1 MITGDNGETAEG
13 IADKIG
19 LENCAEVI
27 TGAELETMSDAEL
40 TKRVKTTNIFARVY
54 PSHKMRIV
62 EALQNNHEVVAMT
75 GDGVNDAPA
84 LKKAE
89 IGIAMGLRGTNVAK
103 EAADLILMDDN
114 FNTIVEAISGGRTIY
129 NNIKKAI
136 AYILVI
142 HIPIILASLFVP
154 LFGLP
159 LLLLPIHIVLLELI
173 IDPTS
178 SIIFQR
184 LKPDRDVMQEPPH
197 KLNEPLLNL
206 PIILRCLLQG
216 VALFAASFAGYYFFL
231 QNGATQPLASTF
243 AFSTLVLSNVF
254 VVYVLQSDDYA
265 IKNFFQDFKDK
276 VIVLINSIIL
286 VVLLLF
292 IYVPFLNR
300 IIGMTPLNPLE
311 LLGAFGLAILATF
324 VFDLF
329 KKPRRRKQ
337 SKKGNYNEN

>member
-103 EAADLILMDDN
+103 EASDLILMDDN

-243 AFSTLVLSNVF
+243 AFSA
-254 VVYVLQSDDYA
+254 VLQKDHL
-265 IKNFFQDFKDK
+265 FF
-276 VIVLINSIIL
+276 
-286 VVLLLF
+286 
-292 IYVPFLNR
+292 
-300 IIGMTPLNPLE
+300 
-311 LLGAFGLAILATF
+311 
-324 VFDLF
+324 
-329 KKPRRRKQ
+329 
-337 SKKGNYNEN
+337 

>member
-1 MITGDNGETAEG
+1 
-13 IADKIG
+13 
-19 LENCAEVI
+19 
-27 TGAELETMSDAEL
+27 MSDAEL

-103 EAADLILMDDN
+103 EASDLILMDDN

-159 LLLLPIHIVLLELI
+159 LLLLPVHIVLLELI

-206 PIILRCLLQG
+206 PTILRCLLQG

-311 LLGAFGLAILATF
+311 LLGAFGLAILATLA
-324 VFDLF
+324 FDLF